1 MSQSVDLEDH
11 RLLEKRNEKNVKYMQ
26 QTMLILP
33 SVVLSL
39 DSSKYLIYEKN
50 YSKFTSFSLKIKIK
64 ISICLALL
72 SKQSYEHLVDIHIL
86 GVMMIDLFDLLL
98 FKIVT

>member
-50 YSKFTSFSLKIKIK
+50 YLKFTSFSLKIKIK
-64 ISICLALL
+64 ISILAVLL
-72 SKQSYEHLVDIHIL
+72 SKQSYYHFVEIHVL
-86 GVMMIDLFDLLL
+86 RVMMINLFDMLH
-98 FKIVT
+98 FKIAI

>member
-50 YSKFTSFSLKIKIK
+50 YSKLKFTF
-64 ISICLALL
+64 
-72 SKQSYEHLVDIHIL
+72 
-86 GVMMIDLFDLLL
+86 
-98 FKIVT
+98 